1 VGNLFAYIRMY
12 VQCTFVCQKGGQRSG
27 QVCHQV
33 VVPIAP
39 RCLIKAQSQ
48 GFACMNNEPE
58 RFEMQQA
65 QKSEWIE
72 SFFFRFSVSLGRF
85 DSRK

>member
-1 VGNLFAYIRMY
+1 MYICMSE
-12 VQCTFVCQKGGQRSG
+12 GGQRSG